1 MSLPQIWSQIF
12 NTAAQGSTAL
22 VYLGIG
28 AAMGSYNQLT
38 PANNQQFPCF
48 LNKFGDN
55 KVIVLFDPDLEKSL
69 KIEQLFQEIG
79 DPLILVNS
87 EFKDEKIYFRELR
100 TKSNSVTIFA
110 INDIFNIYHN
120 HYHHDE
126 ESERYNHQVD
136 ITISNVVNLIEICLG
151 KPNKT
156 KLIMQNYAGSST
168 VHFYNSLLSMF
179 DKDDMLKNVI
189 FDVTGQ
195 DPGCFWEITEEY
207 PVLDDNGN
215 FIQINYMQL
224 SMMKGNP
231 LFRQN
236 LVKRIDNLVYPV
248 TSNYVIL
255 TKDPSFEPVGMDRIM
270 NMCTIYSVDFNDSS
284 KNRDYLLPKFMEL
297 IQIMLADILS
307 TTGSNLSIDYLIQ
320 LMNNR
325 NEFINTMAKLK
336 IEK

>member
-1 MSLPQIWSQIF
+1 MSQQHYWSHIF
-12 NTAAQGSTAL
+12 DAVAQGSTAA

-28 AAMGSYNQLT
+28 AAMDSYNQLT
-38 PANNQQFPCF
+38 SMNNQQFPCF
-48 LNKFGDN
+48 LNKIKGN
-55 KVIVLFDPDLEKSL
+55 KVIVLVDPVLEMPL
-69 KIEQLFQEIG
+69 KTEQLFQEMG

-87 EFKDEKIYFRELR
+87 EFKDEKTCFRELR
-100 TKSNSVTIFA
+100 SKSNSVTIFA
-110 INDIFNIYHN
+110 INDMFNIYHN
-120 HYHHDE
+120 HYNHDE

-136 ITISNVVNLIEICLG
+136 ITISIVVNLIEICLG

-168 VHFYNSLLSMF
+168 VHFYNSLLTMF
-179 DKDDMLKNVI
+179 DKNDMLKNVI

-207 PVLDDNGN
+207 PVLDCNGN

-224 SMMKGNP
+224 TTMKGKP
-231 LFRQN
+231 LFKQN
-236 LVKRIDNLVYPV
+236 LVKRIDNLVYPI

-255 TKDPSFEPVGMDRIM
+255 SKDPSFEPVGMDRIM

-307 TTGSNLSIDYLIQ
+307 TTGSDLSIDYLIQ
-320 LMNNR
+320 LMINR

-336 IEK
+336 N